1 MNNNNINNINK
12 INAEENIGL
21 VHLCANKF
29 RNRGIEYEEL
39 YSAGCIG
46 LLKAVKS
53 FDTERGV
60 KFSTYAVPV
69 ILGEIKRLFR
79 DGGTVKVSRSL
90 KELSLKIQKISEN
103 FRTENGREPTISEL
117 SRISGESEYDIAESL
132 CACQPV
138 VSLTSSDD
146 DESQTD
152 IPTESPDENIVDL
165 LALRQ
170 VVSGLEKDEK
180 MLIELRYFRNL
191 TQAKTAEILN
201 MSQVQVSRKE
211 KKLLAKMRKELLE

>member
-1 MNNNNINNINK
+1 MNNNINNINK

-90 KELSLKIQKISEN
+90 KELSLKIQKISEE
-103 FRTENGREPTISEL
+103 FRTKNGREPTISEL
-117 SRISGESEYDIAESL
+117 SQISGESEYDITESL

-170 VVSGLEKDEK
+170 VVSGLEKNEK